1 MRSLA
6 TLKNSIWGILQQ
18 VIVCIL
24 SLFSRRVMID
34 TIGVEGVGLNALLT
48 SVITMLSLAELGI
61 GTAIVY
67 HMYAPIAANDQKQIA
82 RLMHTYRN
90 IYRIIAAVIFLLGLS
105 LLPFMHRIVSD
116 TDYSARYIRI
126 IFVLFLLQ
134 TTSSYLFTY
143 KRSML
148 SADQKQYVI
157 TIFDLCYKIFT
168 IVAGIIVLKLTRE
181 LACYLVLLIVSTVA
195 ENLLISQKVDRMYPY
210 LKKHCASLPKEE
222 NIAIAKDVKNIFIGK
237 VSGVITTSTDSI
249 LINAFV
255 GTVQTGLYSNY
266 NIILGTLT
274 ATLKQLASAMRG
286 SVGNLIATEPPK
298 HIHVVLNRLMFLM
311 FYLASFCA
319 CCLTGLIDPFITLAF
334 GEGLLLH
341 RVTVFIC
348 IFNLYMSTVD
358 IPIWNFV
365 AAAGL
370 FRYDKYI
377 SLIGSGMN
385 LLISFLLGKRIGMAG
400 ILLGT
405 SATYVIQF
413 ILKVILFYRRFLKM
427 HFYQILLKNLLFFA
441 VTVIECIVTQ
451 ELAGRIGGIV
461 SNPYLAFMA
470 AAFVSALL
478 PLAANTLL
486 FAKTDAFRYM
496 FSLGRSVLKKRT
508 VS

>member
-1 MRSLA
+1 M
-6 TLKNSIWGILQQ
+6 
-18 VIVCIL
+18 
-24 SLFSRRVMID
+24 
-34 TIGVEGVGLNALLT
+34 
-48 SVITMLSLAELGI
+48 
-61 GTAIVY
+61 
-67 HMYAPIAANDQKQIA
+67 
-82 RLMHTYRN
+82 
-90 IYRIIAAVIFLLGLS
+90 
-105 LLPFMHRIVSD
+105 
-116 TDYSARYIRI
+116 
-126 IFVLFLLQ
+126 
-134 TTSSYLFTY
+134 
-143 KRSML
+143 
-148 SADQKQYVI
+148 
-157 TIFDLCYKIFT
+157 
-168 IVAGIIVLKLTRE
+168 
-181 LACYLVLLIVSTVA
+181 
-195 ENLLISQKVDRMYPY
+195 
-210 LKKHCASLPKEE
+210 
-222 NIAIAKDVKNIFIGK
+222 
-237 VSGVITTSTDSI
+237 ITTSTDSI
-249 LINAFV
+249 LITAFV
-255 GTVQTGLYSNY
+255 GPVQTGLYSNY

-413 ILKVILFYRRFLKM
+413 ILKVILF
-427 HFYQILLKNLLFFA
+427 
-441 VTVIECIVTQ
+441 
-451 ELAGRIGGIV
+451 
-461 SNPYLAFMA
+461 
-470 AAFVSALL
+470 
-478 PLAANTLL
+478 
-486 FAKTDAFRYM
+486 
-496 FSLGRSVLKKRT
+496 
-508 VS
+508 

>member
-6 TLKNSIWGILQQ
+6 TLKNSMWGILQQ
-18 VIVCIL
+18 IIVCIL

-90 IYRIIAAVIFLLGLS
+90 IYRIIAAVIFLLGLC

-148 SADQKQYVI
+148 SADQKQYII

-168 IVAGIIVLKLTRE
+168 ILAGIAVLMLTRE
-181 LACYLVLLIVSTVA
+181 LACYLLLLIVSTVV
-195 ENLLISQKVDRMYPY
+195 ENLLISRKVDRMYPY
-210 LKKHCASLPKEE
+210 LKEHRASLPKEE

-286 SVGNLIATEPPK
+286 SGGDLALTTLVHTIRAHIESSDVLVRYGGDEFVLILLEISEDHFEDRLSKIQNEVYRARVEGYRGLQ
-298 HIHVVLNRLMFLM
+298 ISVSIGGVLAEDETVEEAVARADKLM
-311 FYLASFCA
+311 YLAKSKKIWLSPREP
-319 CCLTGLIDPFITLAF
+319 CCRKMEISP
-334 GEGLLLH
+334 
-341 RVTVFIC
+341 
-348 IFNLYMSTVD
+348 
-358 IPIWNFV
+358 
-365 AAAGL
+365 AA
-370 FRYDKYI
+370 RC
-377 SLIGSGMN
+377 SLRCGS
-385 LLISFLLGKRIGMAG
+385 
-400 ILLGT
+400 
-405 SATYVIQF
+405 
-413 ILKVILFYRRFLKM
+413 RF
-427 HFYQILLKNLLFFA
+427 
-441 VTVIECIVTQ
+441 
-451 ELAGRIGGIV
+451 
-461 SNPYLAFMA
+461 
-470 AAFVSALL
+470 
-478 PLAANTLL
+478 
-486 FAKTDAFRYM
+486 
-496 FSLGRSVLKKRT
+496 
-508 VS
+508 